1 MSVSGPWLYAWC
13 DETDRGDALAAA
25 LSALVIPGGTCGFHI
40 ESIDNPD
47 STWRWRDTVTLSET
61 VAAVRAGFTAGTHVF
76 ASFGVKLNSGS
87 AIELAVECNG
97 EEWERRYPSGPL
109 CARPGDRS
117 DLLPWSLRIAL
128 GGTRSVEVEA
138 AILAMQVQ
146 QDLEDLMV
154 RLCAP
159 DARARVTAG
168 AWTEFAD
175 WGPPTKACATY
186 HTNAALVAHDLALT
200 WVNLRDGDKVAHS
213 AGMPTDVLHARVDAA
228 PRGARVAVEDGAEL
242 SREAVLKALTESPA
256 ALLDALEASAV
267 ADEEWRTVESA
278 ALETIAAT
286 KEGTPT
292 CEVDVTS
299 RKHVQFIERHAPYH
313 VRRLPSGG
321 VVLAT
326 HPYRTLWP
334 LWADALFLLDITS

>member
-13 DETDRGDALAAA
+13 DETDRVDALAAA

-40 ESIDNPD
+40 ESIDHPD

-76 ASFGVKLNSGS
+76 ASFGATLSSGGVIEI
-87 AIELAVECNG
+87 AIECNG

-117 DLLPWSLRIAL
+117 DLLPWNLRIAL
-128 GGTRSVEVEA
+128 GGARSVEAEA

-168 AWTEFAD
+168 AWTEFAA
-175 WGPPTKACATY
+175 WGPPIKACATY
-186 HTNAALVAHDLALT
+186 HTNAASVAHDLALT
-200 WVNLRDGDKVAHS
+200 WVNLKDGDKVPHA
-213 AGMPTDVLHARVDAA
+213 ARMATDVLHARVDAA
-228 PRGARVAVEDGAEL
+228 PPGARVAVEDGAEL
-242 SREAVLKALTESPA
+242 SREAVLKALTESPT

-278 ALETIAAT
+278 VLETIAAT
-286 KEGTPT
+286 KAGAPT
-292 CEVDVTS
+292 YEADVTS

-313 VRRLPSGG
+313 VRRLPRGG

-334 LWADALFLLDITS
+334 LWADALFLLGITS